1 MGEALAEQLL
11 AHRLLHVLQT
21 VPGMWEDLGLPSAPT
36 WIAPLTRE
44 AFAMSLQPMWVTAW
58 GCRGGGDG

>member
-44 AFAMSLQPMWVTAW
+44 AFAMSLQPM
-58 GCRGGGDG
+58 